1 MKQDILS
8 KTILLTAIA
17 FATMILGTGCDDWLD
32 VQGENTEKEED
43 QFTTYKGF
51 RDALTGCYMQMAS
64 ESIYGQRMT
73 MTDLE
78 GMAAQWYISAGHE
91 NQNPEA
97 WQLHYHLWTQDKALD
112 VMEDIYSNLYNTIA
126 QANVIIKHCRE
137 EGERVITSTA
147 YRQCVGGEAY
157 GIRAYCHLDVLRLF
171 GQLPAG
177 AAETLGGSK
186 TVRLPYSKV
195 TGVGDV
201 ARYYGYEEFCNL
213 IEADIDSALLLL
225 KDNDPVCQYGFDALN
240 YIQGSSAG
248 SGDLLDDNYWYY
260 RQSRMNYYAVLA
272 LKCRFLLYVNRKD
285 EAHALAL
292 EIINATNPDGTAVRT
307 LSGSADLAAGF
318 FGCPGECFFYL
329 SKYDL
334 LTSANAYLVGG
345 NSTQLRVNHYYLT
358 NQMLTVLYASVQ
370 TTTGSHN
377 RYNKIWNRTVRDQS
391 GNAHAALKKYWYDET
406 DDNVMRYAMTR
417 AQIIPMLRLSEIY
430 LIAIE
435 TSATPEEANEY
446 YATYEAGCDVLL
458 PRTYQN
464 MDLIRAEVLNE
475 YRREF
480 IGEGQM
486 FFQYKRR
493 GTEIMMN
500 NANRMTEDD
509 YIVPLPSTE
518 YE

>member
-1 MKQDILS
+1 MKQDTFHNTVRRSVCALV
-8 KTILLTAIA
+8 LLALT
-17 FATMILGTGCDDWLD
+17 TGCDDWLD

-43 QFTTYKGF
+43 QFESYKGF

-64 ESIYGQRMT
+64 ESIYGLRMT

-78 GMAAQWYISAGHE
+78 GMAAQWYISSSHE
-91 NQNPEA
+91 DQNPEA
-97 WQLHYHLWTQDKALD
+97 WQMHYHLWTQDEALD
-112 VMEDIYSNLYNTIA
+112 VMEDIYSGLYNTIA
-126 QANVIIKHCRE
+126 QANVIIRHYQE
-137 EGERVITSTA
+137 DGERVIPNTA
-147 YRQCVGGEAY
+147 YRQCIGGEAY

-177 AAETLGGSK
+177 AIETLGGGQ

-195 TGVGDV
+195 TSSSD
-201 ARYYGYEEFCNL
+201 AAAYYDYDAFCNL

-225 KDNDPVCQYGFDALN
+225 KDNDPVTEYGFDQLN
-240 YIQGSSAG
+240 YVQGSSAG
-248 SGDLLDDNYWYY
+248 TGDVLDDSYWYY

-272 LKCRFLLYVNRKD
+272 LKCRFLLYVNRTD

-292 EIINATNPDGTAVRT
+292 EIINATHTDGTPVRT
-307 LSGSADLAAGF
+307 LSGSADLSAGF

-329 SKYDL
+329 SKYDI

-358 NQMLTVLYASVQ
+358 NQMLTTLYASVQ
-370 TTTGSHN
+370 STTGSHN
-377 RYNKIWNRTVRDQS
+377 RYNKIWNRTVRDMS

-406 DDNVMRYAMTR
+406 DDNVVRYAMTR

-435 TSATPEEANEY
+435 TSATAEEANEY
-446 YATYEAGCDVLL
+446 YTAYEAGCDVLL
-458 PRTYQN
+458 PRTYQSMN
-464 MDLIRAEVLNE
+464 LIRAEVLNE

-493 GTEIMMN
+493 GSVNMMN
-500 NANRMTEDD
+500 NPSRMTADD
-509 YIVPLPSTE
+509 YIIPLPSTE